1 MALFRDCESGLL
13 VELVLRLRP
22 QIFSPGD
29 YICRKGDIG
38 KEMYII
44 QQGDLEVVADDGV
57 TRYCVLGSGKYFGEI
72 SILEIPG
79 SKAGN
84 RRTANVRSIGFSGLP
99 YFFLS
104 NDLLLCSDLFCLAKD
119 DLNEV
124 MQEYPDAKRM
134 LEEKGRQMLMK
145 DNLIDLKWVSEEER
159 KAAFLQNLHND
170 ITLIKGGTA
179 IKIMLRLELKFLNI
193 LKLK

>member
-1 MALFRDCESGLL
+1 MALFRDCEPGLL

-57 TRYCVLGSGKYFGEI
+57 TRYCILGSGKYFGEI

-79 SKAGN
+79 SMAGN
-84 RRTANVRSIGFSGLP
+84 RRTANVRSIGFSG
-99 YFFLS
+99 
-104 NDLLLCSDLFCLAKD
+104 
-119 DLNEV
+119 
-124 MQEYPDAKRM
+124 
-134 LEEKGRQMLMK
+134 
-145 DNLIDLKWVSEEER
+145 
-159 KAAFLQNLHND
+159 D
-170 ITLIKGGTA
+170 IHYISPWE
-179 IKIMLRLELKFLNI
+179 I
-193 LKLK
+193 